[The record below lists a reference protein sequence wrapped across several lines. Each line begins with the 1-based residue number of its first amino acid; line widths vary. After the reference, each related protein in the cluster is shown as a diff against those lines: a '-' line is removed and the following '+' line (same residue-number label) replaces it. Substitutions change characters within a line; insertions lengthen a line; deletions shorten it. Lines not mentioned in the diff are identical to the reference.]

1 MMQDEKLV
9 KSYEDA
15 IDCLNKNK
23 PTSGYYMLQ
32 ESVDMATKALEEVQ
46 QYRQIGTV
54 EECREAVGKM
64 RPKEPWKDRENNLR
78 SCDYEW
84 KCPICG
90 HIVGDDEDTYFCKHC
105 GQKVWG

>member
-1 MMQDEKLV
+1 MTIDEAITTEIECSQPCDIICKYGADCNDCR
-9 KSYEDA
+9 SYHRQLAEW
-15 IDCLNKNK
+15 
-23 PTSGYYMLQ
+23 
-32 ESVDMATKALEEVQ
+32 LEELK

-54 EECREAVGKM
+54 QECKEAVGKM